1 MVSPRFTTY
10 MASLWLKWFT
20 VWWVGS
26 FPLSS
31 QAPTHVEV
39 DLGCDNY
46 CSQLWAS
53 TDQTA
58 IARRGSLAHNF
69 TSQISGMKNK
79 DYWERLHDLHMYS
92 QERRRERYMI
102 ILLWKIAQGYVEGYD
117 ISFTS
122 NPRRGRGANV
132 KMVSMRSP
140 PAVKRARQS
149 SMSVGQSSSTVSQ
162 FD

>member
-1 MVSPRFTTY
+1 M
-10 MASLWLKWFT
+10 W
-20 VWWVGS
+20 
-26 FPLSS
+26 
-31 QAPTHVEV
+31 APTE
-39 DLGCDNY
+39 
-46 CSQLWAS
+46 QAS
-53 TDQTA
+53 
-58 IARRGSLAHNF
+58 ISRLESVAHNF
-69 TSQISGMKNK
+69 TSQISGMENK
-79 DYWERLHDLHMYS
+79 DYWKQLHDLHMYS

-102 ILLWKIAQGYVEGYD
+102 IILWKIAQGYFEGYD

-122 NPRRGRGANV
+122 NPRRGRGADV